1 MKKSI
6 KKAAVL
12 SITALMLA
20 FPAMFAG
27 CKNTK
32 NPMDSSTP
40 SYSSEMSSTSSD
52 SSSASSSG
60 ASSDTSA
67 SLIES
72 NGATEEIVA
81 TAILRQGSTGNE
93 VKEVQRRLKA
103 WGYYNGSVDGV
114 FGAGTRSA
122 VIAFQKKNGLTAD
135 GVVGKSTY
143 KALGMN
149 SSYQAL
155 AGSSS
160 SGSSSSSSQGVNG
173 FSSSEVYLLAKTIY
187 AEGRGEPYTGQ
198 VAIGAVVLN
207 RVRSSQFP
215 NSISG
220 VVYQKHAFTA
230 VTDGQINLTPNDTA
244 MKAAKDAVNGWDPTG
259 GALYYYNPAVATSS
273 WIFDRQ
279 TVTVIGKH
287 VFAI

>member
-6 KKAAVL
+6 KRGLVTFTACLAITL
-12 SITALMLA
+12 S
-20 FPAMFAG
+20 
-27 CKNTK
+27 
-32 NPMDSSTP
+32 
-40 SYSSEMSSTSSD
+40 
-52 SSSASSSG
+52 
-60 ASSDTSA
+60 
-67 SLIES
+67 
-72 NGATEEIVA
+72 A
-81 TAILRQGSTGNE
+81 TAIANRSNQPVSQTFEATEVVASTAAVLRQGSKGGE
-93 VKEVQRRLKA
+93 VKEVQRRLKL

-114 FGAGTRSA
+114 FGAGTKAA
-122 VIAFQKKNGLTAD
+122 VVAFQKKNGLTAD
-135 GVVGKSTY
+135 GVVGKATY

-155 AGSSS
+155 AGNSSNSGANGYTS
-160 SGSSSSSSQGVNG
+160 SD
-173 FSSSEVYLLAKTIY
+173 VYLLAKTIY

-215 NSISG
+215 NTISG

-230 VTDGQINLTPNDTA
+230 VSDGQINLTPNDTA
-244 MKAAKDAVNGWDPTG
+244 MRAARDAMSGWDPTG
-259 GALYYYNPAVATSS
+259 GAIYYYNPAVATSA